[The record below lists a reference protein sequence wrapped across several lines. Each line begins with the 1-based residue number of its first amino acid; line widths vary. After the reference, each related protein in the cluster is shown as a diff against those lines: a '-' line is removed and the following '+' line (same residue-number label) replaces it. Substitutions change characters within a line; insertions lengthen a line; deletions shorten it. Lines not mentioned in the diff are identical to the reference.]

1 MKYSDLNLYVRPE
14 VQGAPDFIIERAIR
28 DSAID
33 FCSRSDV
40 YMPEPE
46 FMTVVPGVNEY
57 AVSLPSGSEL
67 NHIIDIFWNT
77 AALKPTSYSELLQ
90 RLGNESTRGS
100 PRYYAQR
107 DNTEFYLA
115 PIPASTASI
124 RVLYSVKPTSTSTSI
139 PDTVGK
145 EHREL
150 IAHGALY
157 RLQMMSSQPW
167 ANPNAAGVNK
177 QLFERSVGRVIRQV
191 KYGFSGGSLT
201 AKSREFI

>member
-1 MKYSDLNLYVRPE
+1 MKYSDLNLYVRSE
-14 VQGAPDFIIERAIR
+14 VQGAPDFMIERAIR
-28 DSAID
+28 DSAIE
-33 FCSRSDV
+33 FCSRSDI

-46 FMTVVPGVNEY
+46 FMTVISGINEY
-57 AVSLPSGSEL
+57 AVSLPSGTEL
-67 NHIIDIFWNT
+67 NHIIDIFENT
-77 AALKPTSYSELLQ
+77 SPLNPISYSELLQ
-90 RLGNESTRGS
+90 RLGDESTTGS

-107 DNTEFYLA
+107 DNTDFYLA
-115 PIPASTASI
+115 PIPAAQTTI
-124 RVLYSVKPTSTSTSI
+124 RVMYSVKPTSNSSSI

-177 QLFERSVGRVIRQV
+177 QLFERGIGRVIRQV

-201 AKSREFI
+201 CKSRAFI

>member
-1 MKYSDLNLYVRPE
+1 MKYSDLNVYVRPE
-14 VQGAPDFIIERAIR
+14 AQGAPDFIIERAIR

-33 FCSRSDV
+33 FCSRSDI

-46 FMTVVPGVNEY
+46 FMTVIAGVNEY
-57 AVSLPSGSEL
+57 AVSLPSGTEL
-67 NHIIDIFWNT
+67 NHIIDIFSNT
-77 AALKPTSYSELLQ
+77 TSLKPTSYSELLQ
-90 RLGNESTRGS
+90 RLGDESTRGS
-100 PRYYAQR
+100 PQYYSQR
-107 DNTEFYLA
+107 DNTDFYLA
-115 PIPASTASI
+115 PIPSAASRI
-124 RVLYSVKPTSTSTSI
+124 RVVYSVKPTSTSSSI

-150 IAHGALY
+150 ISHGALY
-157 RLQMMSSQPW
+157 RLQMMGSQPW
-167 ANPNAAGVNK
+167 SNPSAAGVNK

>member
-1 MKYSDLNLYVRPE
+1 MKYSDLNVYVRPE
-14 VQGAPDFIIERAIR
+14 AQGAPDFIIERAVR

-33 FCSRSDV
+33 FCSRSDI

-46 FMTVVPGVNEY
+46 FMTVIAGVNEY
-57 AVSLPSGSEL
+57 AVSLPSGTEL
-67 NHIIDIFWNT
+67 NHIIDIFKNT
-77 AALKPTSYSELLQ
+77 TALKPTSYSELLH
-90 RLGNESTRGS
+90 RLGDENTKGS
-100 PRYYAQR
+100 PQYYAQR
-107 DNTEFYLA
+107 DNTDFYLA
-115 PIPASTASI
+115 PIPAAAATI
-124 RVLYSVKPTSTSTSI
+124 RVMYSVKPTSTSSSI

-145 EHREL
+145 EHKEL

-157 RLQMMSSQPW
+157 RLQMMSSQSW
-167 ANPNAAGVNK
+167 SNPNAAGVNK